1 MIKLKSR
8 SYSIHGL
15 ENCRTD
21 VVLVGMKTLV
31 SLYISIICT
40 LLLGEE
46 VHYQWRAIFWK
57 ESFFFPPFLGSS
69 SQQWVYYSINQVVN
83 RCVNRLNVPF
93 LQHRQSHFNMTFKG
107 VGTFQMV
114 SEHSLQVTSSI
125 ATNKRVSLSMEV
137 LKSGIDFSLLA
148 MKVLGASCSNRRL
161 FHLHWKPVF

>member
-1 MIKLKSR
+1 MKSNILKG
-8 SYSIHGL
+8 I
-15 ENCRTD
+15 
-21 VVLVGMKTLV
+21 
-31 SLYISIICT
+31 
-40 LLLGEE
+40 
-46 VHYQWRAIFWK
+46 
-57 ESFFFPPFLGSS
+57 FFFPPFLGSS

-161 FHLHWKPVF
+161 FHLH